1 MLTSNQQT
9 VFNWINDDLE
19 LPAYAEVYK
28 GALDL
33 LNKKSPGHISFAS
46 HAGRDLM
53 NGLAA
58 AVKGIKRQQVQ
69 YVQLVDDFKNDW
81 KDEWG
86 GEGFNTIEDNDE
98 NGHVIPNEICKK
110 IKNLVDEH
118 TAGRLRAEDID
129 SSFFTTFLDYPDK
142 ENIPGNLSQEWRNA
156 RLWFLEHTHLPEDEF
171 EIQASNEVEKH
182 FRDLDNFLYAAAGS
196 ELEQLRG
203 IHEILEEANE

>member
-86 GEGFNTIEDNDE
+86 GEGFNIIEDNDE

-129 SSFFTTFLDYPDK
+129 SSFFITFLDYPDK